1 MLPYFLNITL
11 FLFFYLLSSNLQL
24 LILVYVS
31 NPINFLQANSL
42 NTAILVDVVASRSFL
57 YLLLLQHVIA
67 YLEKIIQVIQNKEVL
82 VPIQKE
88 FLYVREVK
96 QSNLSQ
102 CVNCE
107 VSLRHCKVFSGVVY
121 GSPSQSNAK
130 FGNFLSDLDELL
142 GKTASANSLFTIILG
157 DFNARSLSWQ
167 KKDKTTAEGT
177 QFGSPYIFP

>member
-11 FLFFYLLSSNLQL
+11 FLFFYLLPSNLQL

-82 VPIQKE
+82 VPI
-88 FLYVREVK
+88 
-96 QSNLSQ
+96 
-102 CVNCE
+102 
-107 VSLRHCKVFSGVVY
+107 
-121 GSPSQSNAK
+121 
-130 FGNFLSDLDELL
+130 
-142 GKTASANSLFTIILG
+142 
-157 DFNARSLSWQ
+157 
-167 KKDKTTAEGT
+167 
-177 QFGSPYIFP
+177 